1 MSSVFFFELLLLL
14 LELDDDV
21 EVEPFVCVVLV
32 DAVSLLPVELLVPFV
47 TLPMLPDTAD
57 R

>member
-1 MSSVFFFELLLLL
+1 MSSVSFFEPLLL
-14 LELDDDV
+14 LEPDDDV

-32 DAVSLLPVELLVPFV
+32 EAVSLLPVELLVPLV